1 MQTVEK
7 SRYTNETQVSIVINP
22 YGNGSYNIST
32 PINFLNHMLELFCA
46 HANFDINLSAKSLD
60 GDFHHLVED
69 IAITLGQALKDTLG
83 DKKGINRYA
92 NIILPMD
99 DALILCAVDVSGR
112 SYCKIDVN
120 IKEEKISDFETVLL
134 AHFFQSLC
142 ANANITLHLKMLNG
156 EDPHHIIECIFKA
169 FARTLRVA
177 VAIDNSNSE
186 KIPST
191 KGIL

>member
-22 YGNGSYNIST
+22 YGNGSYSIST